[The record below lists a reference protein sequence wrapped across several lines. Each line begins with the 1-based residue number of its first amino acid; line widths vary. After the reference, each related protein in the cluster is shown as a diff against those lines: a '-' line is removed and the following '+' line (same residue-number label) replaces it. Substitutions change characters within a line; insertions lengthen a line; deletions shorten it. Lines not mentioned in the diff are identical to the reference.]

1 MQIDLDI
8 LVRKYRQISPR
19 SASRSAPLLLLLPL
33 LVLSGSFAG
42 PGGLV
47 VALLCLPTA
56 IWIVWPDGRTVDDN
70 PRDQVTGMIQRPGI
84 VHVLDQTLGRSFR
97 NGGAT
102 GALVIEID
110 QFKTIEERHSR
121 AGIEYLIRVTA
132 DRLSA
137 TLRETDTAARL
148 DGPCFAVALSPARR
162 LDLEAAIQ
170 LSTRIQHALSEPIP
184 LDGVNVYVTVSIG
197 FCLESRIKDATG
209 ATLLQAAIA
218 ALIEAQR
225 YSPAAIRSYSSA
237 MQSRITNRSEL
248 IAQIGKAIDQRQ
260 IRAYFQP
267 QISTRTG
274 KITGFETLARWQHP
288 KRGLIPPIEFLPAL
302 EQAGLM
308 DQLGAIMVS
317 DALTALRRWD
327 EKGFEI
333 NHIGVNFS
341 TEELRDPR
349 LSDRIQTQLKH
360 HDLSPDR
367 LVVEV
372 LETVVANHADDIV
385 LRNLSALAQLG
396 CKLDLDD
403 FGTGHASITSIRR
416 YSVERIKI
424 DRSFVTRI
432 DNDTEQQK
440 MVSAILTMADRLGLD
455 TLAEGV
461 ETPEEQAMLAKL
473 GCGHVQ
479 GFGIARPM
487 PAEEVD
493 AWISAYQGRSNT
505 PIPFRKKVS

>member
-1 MQIDLDI
+1 MVYHQRPVWRI
-8 LVRKYRQISPR
+8 LLVS
-19 SASRSAPLLLLLPL
+19 LLITLPL
-33 LVLSGSFAG
+33 
-42 PGGLV
+42 
-47 VALLCLPTA
+47 
-56 IWIVWPDGRTVDDN
+56 
-70 PRDQVTGMIQRPGI
+70 
-84 VHVLDQTLGRSFR
+84 
-97 NGGAT
+97 
-102 GALVIEID
+102 
-110 QFKTIEERHSR
+110 
-121 AGIEYLIRVTA
+121 
-132 DRLSA
+132 
-137 TLRETDTAARL
+137 
-148 DGPCFAVALSPARR
+148 
-162 LDLEAAIQ
+162 
-170 LSTRIQHALSEPIP
+170 
-184 LDGVNVYVTVSIG
+184 
-197 FCLESRIKDATG
+197 
-209 ATLLQAAIA
+209 IA
-218 ALIEAQR
+218 APERPQR
-225 YSPAAIRSYSSA
+225 
-237 MQSRITNRSEL
+237 
-248 IAQIGKAIDQRQ
+248 
-260 IRAYFQP
+260 
-267 QISTRTG
+267 ST
-274 KITGFETLARWQHP
+274 A
-288 KRGLIPPIEFLPAL
+288 
-302 EQAGLM
+302 
-308 DQLGAIMVS
+308 
-317 DALTALRRWD
+317 
-327 EKGFEI
+327 
-333 NHIGVNFS
+333 NFS

-349 LSDRIQTQLKH
+349 LSDRIQPQLKH